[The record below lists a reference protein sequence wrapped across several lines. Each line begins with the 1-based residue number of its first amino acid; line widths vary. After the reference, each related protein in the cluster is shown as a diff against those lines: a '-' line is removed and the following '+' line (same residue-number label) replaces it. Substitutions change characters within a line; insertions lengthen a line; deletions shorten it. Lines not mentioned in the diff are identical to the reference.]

1 MIASAVLTLMAMAVN
16 AQDAGNPWHL
26 TASEN
31 GVEVAFYNTEAIT
44 GMEVTAQTVTVA
56 LANGKTFPHPVAT
69 TTFGFDPRAEGT
81 GTANENIVP
90 PEWKAYYSNGSL
102 HFSEAVSG
110 IAVYSLTGALAAK
123 FTGNHTD
130 VPVNLAP
137 GMYVIQAGNGS
148 AKLPV
153 VSNSAT
159 GTSAQP
165 TLKTKSP
172 TAATPTAATPRAG
185 TGTKIYWTIK
195 AGDNTVSVEIPDVV
209 SFRFTADNSI
219 IFTLKDGNT
228 IELTDYQGIEFTL
241 EPAPPTTSSQW
252 DMEKTLKFGGASY
265 GIFSRKVT
273 SLNLSSVYFSV
284 VHNQGVI
291 LFENDNHKEIKYAI
305 ETIHSNAWSR
315 YADCKRIITFWDIIN
330 TEGESFSFFGAGLSF
345 IDSKEIGFIRFDTG
359 TGIFRGISSLGG
371 ITTTTIPSNIS
382 LNADGSLTVTGA
394 GVSHT
399 FTGW

>member
-1 MIASAVLTLMAMAVN
+1 MIASAALALTAAAVN

-31 GVEVAFYNTEAIT
+31 GVEVAFYNTETIT
-44 GMEVTAQTVTVA
+44 GIEVTAQTVTVA

-81 GTANENIVP
+81 GTANENIAP

-110 IAVYSLTGALAAK
+110 VAVYTLTGALAAK

-130 VPVNLAP
+130 VPVNLVP

-165 TLKTKSP
+165 ALKTKSP
-172 TAATPTAATPRAG
+172 TAATPTAATPRSG
-185 TGTKIYWTIK
+185 TGAKIYWTIK
-195 AGDNTVSVEIPDVV
+195 AGNNTMSVEIPDVV

-228 IELTDYQGIEFTL
+228 IELADYQGIEFSI
-241 EPAPPTTSSQW
+241 EPAPPTTTANW
-252 DMEKTLKFGGASY
+252 DMEKTLKYGGASY
-265 GIFSRKVT
+265 GIVLRPS
-273 SLNLSSVYFSV
+273 SPDISSVYLAV
-284 VHNQGVI
+284 VHSNGVI
-291 LFENDNHKEIKYAI
+291 LFDNTHQKELKYNAS
-305 ETIHSNAWSR
+305 TIHDNIWSLFPE
-315 YADCKRIITFWDIIN
+315 DKHVITFWDINLYDGYPLQEMGTAVVIKDVFVFVSSSDGGRDAMN
-330 TEGESFSFFGAGLSF
+330 RIDIFG
-345 IDSKEIGFIRFDTG
+345 KRVEIMT
-359 TGIFRGISSLGG
+359 
-371 ITTTTIPSNIS
+371 PSNIS